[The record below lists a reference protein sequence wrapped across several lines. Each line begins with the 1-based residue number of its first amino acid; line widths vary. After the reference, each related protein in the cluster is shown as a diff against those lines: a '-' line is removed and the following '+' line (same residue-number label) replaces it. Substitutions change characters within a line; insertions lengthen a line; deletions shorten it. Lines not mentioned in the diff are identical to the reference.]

1 MKIALVIPSFYPAT
15 VYGGSVFASYYL
27 TKEAAQKGLDIRV
40 STTNANGKERMDLV
54 LNKFIDLDGFKI
66 KYYHEQFIKY
76 FSFRLLFGLWK
87 DLRLTDI
94 LHLQAI
100 FSYPTPI
107 ALLLAF
113 LFNKKVLFSP
123 RGSLS
128 KYSFQKGSFIKK
140 IWLNLLIKPLV
151 KKVYWHAT
159 STKEMKEIKT
169 LFPNAKI
176 YLISDGT
183 YVEEIKAVEKE
194 NYIAAIGRIHPVK
207 GYNLLIEAF
216 SQIHN
221 QYPELLLKIAGKDD
235 GCKAA
240 LEELVQKHG
249 LKSKVSFIG
258 NVSGDKKDL
267 FLRKAKCLVMPSH
280 TENFGIVAVEAMAQG
295 TPVIAS
301 KNTPWEIIEKRKA
314 GFWSENNPVEL
325 KKSIERL
332 LDVKMDEY
340 KKNAHSLAKEYDW
353 RHIAKQYKQ
362 ILEEIYNE

>member
-1 MKIALVIPSFYPAT
+1 MKVALVIPSFYPAT
-15 VYGGSVFASYYL
+15 VYGGSIFASYYL
-27 TKEAAQKGLDIRV
+27 TKEAAHQGLDIRV
-40 STTNANGKERMDLV
+40 LTTNANGKERLKIV
-54 LNKFIDLDGFKI
+54 SNKFIDLDGFKI
-66 KYYHEQFIKY
+66 KYYHEQCIKY

-87 DLRLTDI
+87 DLKSTDV

-113 LFNKKVLFSP
+113 FFNKKVLLSP

-128 KYSFQKGSFIKK
+128 KYSFQKGSFMKTL
-140 IWLNLLIKPLV
+140 WLNLLIKPFV

-159 STKEMKEIKT
+159 STKEESEIKT

-183 YVEEIKAVEKE
+183 YVEEMKPVEKE
-194 NYIAAIGRIHPVK
+194 NYIAALGRIHPVK
-207 GYNLLIEAF
+207 GYDLLIESFA
-216 SQIHN
+216 QIHT
-221 QYPELLLKIAGKDD
+221 QYPEFLLKIAGKDD

-240 LEELVQKHG
+240 LEELVQKHA
-249 LKSKVSFIG
+249 LTRKVSFIG
-258 NVSGDKKDL
+258 NVSGEEKEL

-314 GFWSENNPVEL
+314 GFWSENNPMDL
-325 KKSIERL
+325 KKSIEHL
-332 LDVKMDEY
+332 LDVKMGEY
-340 KKNAHSLAKEYDW
+340 EKNAHSLAKEYDW
-353 RHIAKQYKQ
+353 RHIAKQYQ
-362 ILEEIYNE
+362 QVLEEIYNE